1 MNSLSKIVL
10 VLLLAVATMATASAT
25 AAEKTILV
33 LGDSLSAGFGIPR
46 ERSWPSLLEQRLQSD
61 HAAYRVANLSISGET
76 TAGGMSRLP
85 EALRQYRPAV
95 VVIALG
101 ANDGLRGLP
110 LEAMRANLDTMIGAS
125 QEAGARVVLVGMR
138 LPPNFGPAY
147 VSRFAATFS
156 ELSRRRKTPLVP
168 FLLDGFADRPEAFQ
182 ADGLHPTAAFQP
194 AILDNIWPALKPL
207 LR

>member
-10 VLLLAVATMATASAT
+10 VLLLAVAAMAAA
-25 AAEKTILV
+25 AAENTILV

-46 ERSWPSLLEQRLQSD
+46 ERSWPSLLEQRLQAD

-76 TAGGMSRLP
+76 TAGGLSRLP
-85 EALRQYRPAV
+85 EALRQFHPTV

-110 LEAMRANLDTMIGAS
+110 LDAMRANLDTMIGAS
-125 QEAGARVVLVGMR
+125 QQAGARVVLVGMR